1 MEKKLLNTICIIN
14 DGFPLSLAASLIQP
28 EVCSVSEQVTFKF
41 IFVKMSTSSASACGT
56 TYLQVSFANDVDFL
70 LPTTLL
76 GRSQVTC
83 QYIGLF
89 PSLLPDCMC
98 QSVEQCLSSSDSCRL
113 AGHTSI
119 GLAWKETVS
128 PDGAGSWD
136 LRGSLSKISMV
147 SAFHCPGTSLVVQ
160 WLRRHAPNAGGS
172 GSIPGQGTG
181 SHVPQL
187 RPGTAKKTNNTFHG
201 PNPTGRYQI

>member
-1 MEKKLLNTICIIN
+1 MDWGLPRCVWARESTAPAQGNQ
-14 DGFPLSLAASLIQP
+14 SL
-28 EVCSVSEQVTFKF
+28 
-41 IFVKMSTSSASACGT
+41 TSSASACGT

-181 SHVPQL
+181 
-187 RPGTAKKTNNTFHG
+187 PGCSKHLTRTT
-201 PNPTGRYQI
+201 